1 MNERSVK
8 EMLRDADPY
17 VRRDA
22 CESVE
27 ESRGAEYIQDLVTV
41 LEDEDLSVREAALN
55 ALTSIGGT
63 SVAEAILPVLRSED
77 AAIRNMGIEI
87 LEQLGNDAVGPVSS
101 LLTDTDDDVVKF
113 GVDILSNM
121 KDERV
126 EKILPTL
133 IDHRNPN
140 VRASVALCL
149 GKTNAATAVPTL
161 LKALGD
167 SEEWVRFSAIEGL
180 GLLEDRG
187 ALDALFNIIE
197 KDSGLVQ
204 EAALDAVA
212 RIASTDD
219 SIRVLPKV
227 EALLGQ
233 GHALS
238 VNAVLEL
245 MQKALMPGSSF
256 SPSGPFKEVFFNFFS
271 DALESE
277 DRSVQDNGLRGLG
290 LLELPR
296 ALAKV
301 FAFTGTLPDIDEDT
315 EALLVATVASIAAV
329 HGPLPESMVG
339 ELKKGGRNLKII
351 VRAIGEIRSTDAI
364 GLLEDL
370 IGAADKEEIRVIVQ
384 ALEAIGSVDSTAV
397 LRKLLKHSDGHT
409 RGTAARAFAALGGDD
424 AVEPIFEALN
434 AECYKDV
441 MEKMADVLALI
452 PSEAVRDGFCRLIS
466 SPKESLR
473 EMGARG
479 LGMVGYEGTL
489 SFLKEAAADSSTG
502 VRKASYR
509 SMAMLGIT
517 EATGDILKGLEDV
530 DDDVKLSVLKSL
542 SGWSGESV
550 REALTRALKDSNVW
564 VRYHAV
570 VLLGD
575 LDGDGTEDLIIG
587 LLENDEP
594 PVKAVAAGALG
605 KIGTEKSVQ
614 ALEKF
619 IDHDDSNVRSAVEKA
634 MEILTC

>member
-1 MNERSVK
+1 MDDRSIK

-22 CESVE
+22 CESLE
-27 ESRGAEYIQDLVTV
+27 ESRGTEYIQDLVTV

-55 ALTSIGGT
+55 ALASIGGT
-63 SVAEAILPVLRSED
+63 HVAEAVLPVLRSED
-77 AAIRNMGIEI
+77 VAIRNMGIEI
-87 LEQLGNDAVGPVSS
+87 LEQLGRDAMEPVSA

-113 GVDILSNM
+113 AVDILS
-121 KDERV
+121 KIEDERV
-126 EKILPTL
+126 GKVLTTL
-133 IDHRNPN
+133 IDHKNPN

-149 GKTNAATAVPTL
+149 GKTNAPTAVPTL

-180 GLLEDRG
+180 GLLEDKG
-187 ALDALFNIIE
+187 AMDALLNIIE

-219 SIRVLPKV
+219 SVHVLPKV

-233 GHALS
+233 GHVLS
-238 VNAVLEL
+238 VSAVLEL
-245 MQKALMPGSSF
+245 MEKALMPGSSF
-256 SPSGPFKEVFFNFFS
+256 SLSGPSKEVFFSFFS
-271 DALESE
+271 DALESTDGSAKE
-277 DRSVQDNGLRGLG
+277 NGLKGLG
-290 LLELPR
+290 LLKLPR

-301 FAFTGTLPDIDEDT
+301 FAFADTLPDIDEDT
-315 EALLVATVASIAAV
+315 EALLVATVASIAV
-329 HGPLPESMVG
+329 HGPLPEPMV
-339 ELKKGGRNLKII
+339 EEVKKGGRNRKII
-351 VRAIGEIRSTDAI
+351 VRAIGEIRSADAI
-364 GLLEDL
+364 PLLEGL
-370 IGAADKEEIRVIVQ
+370 IQEADKEEIREIVR
-384 ALEAIGSVDSTAV
+384 ALEAIGSADSTA
-397 LRKLLKHSDGHT
+397 LLKKLLKHSDGHT
-409 RGTAARAFAALGGDD
+409 RGTAARAFAALGGTD

-441 MEKMADVLALI
+441 MEEMADVLALI
-452 PSEAVRDGFCRLIS
+452 PSEAVRDGFCGLIS

-489 SFLKEAAADSSTG
+489 SFLKKAVADSSID

-509 SMAMLGIT
+509 SMAMLGII

-550 REALTRALKDSNVW
+550 REALIRALKDGNVW

-575 LDGDGTEDLIIG
+575 LSGDGTEDLIIG

-594 PVKAVAAGALG
+594 PVKAAAAGALG

-614 ALEKF
+614 ALERF
-619 IDHDDSNVRSAVEKA
+619 LDHDDSNVRSAVERA
-634 MEILTC
+634 METLTC

>member
-8 EMLRDADPY
+8 EMLKDADPY

-22 CESVE
+22 CESAE
-27 ESRGAEYIQDLVTV
+27 ESRGTEYIQDLAAV

-55 ALTSIGGT
+55 ALISIGGT
-63 SVAEAILPVLRSED
+63 PVAEAILPILRSED
-77 AAIRNMGIEI
+77 VAIRNMGIEI
-87 LEQLGNDAVGPVSS
+87 LEHLGRDAVGPVLSI
-101 LLTDTDDDVVKF
+101 LKDTDDDVVKF
-113 GVDILSNM
+113 GVDILS
-121 KDERV
+121 KIEDERV
-126 EKILPTL
+126 EKALATL
-133 IDHRNPN
+133 IEHKNPN
-140 VRASVALCL
+140 VRAAVALCL
-149 GKTNAATAVPTL
+149 GKTKAPAAVPTL

-180 GLLEDRG
+180 GQLEDKS
-187 ALDALFNIIE
+187 ALDALLNIIE

-219 SIRVLPKV
+219 SVRVLPKV

-233 GHALS
+233 GHVLS
-238 VNAVLEL
+238 VSAVLEL
-245 MQKALMPGSSF
+245 MEKALMPGSSF
-256 SPSGPFKEVFFNFFS
+256 SPSESSKEVFFNFFS

-290 LLELPR
+290 LLKLPK
-296 ALAKV
+296 ALVKV
-301 FAFTGTLPDIDEDT
+301 FAFTNTLPDIDEDT
-315 EALLVATVASIAAV
+315 EAVLVATVASIAAV
-329 HGPLPESMVG
+329 HGPLPGSLVE
-339 ELKKGGRNLKII
+339 ELKKGGRNQNVI

-364 GLLEDL
+364 PLLEDL
-370 IGAADKEEIRVIVQ
+370 IQAADKEESRVIVS
-384 ALEAIGSVDSTAV
+384 ALEAIGSSDSTAV
-397 LRKLLKHSDGHT
+397 LGKLLKHSDGHT
-409 RGTAARAFAALGGDD
+409 RGTAARALAALGGAD

-434 AECYKDV
+434 AECYKNE
-441 MEKMADVLALI
+441 MEEMADVLALI
-452 PSEAVRDGFCRLIS
+452 PSEAVSEGFCRLIS
-466 SPKESLR
+466 SPNESLR

-479 LGMVGYEGTL
+479 LGMVGHVGTL
-489 SFLKEAAADSSTG
+489 SFLKEAAADSSIG

-517 EATGDILKGLEDV
+517 EATGDVLKGLEDV

-542 SGWSGESV
+542 SGWSGPGV
-550 REALTRALKDSNVW
+550 REALTRALKDANVW

-575 LDGDGTEDLIIG
+575 LSGDGTENLIIG

-594 PVKAVAAGALG
+594 PVKAAAAGALG

-614 ALEKF
+614 ALERF
-619 IDHDDSNVRSAVEKA
+619 IDHDDPNVRSAVEKA
-634 MEILTC
+634 METLTC